1 MLEEGKSG
9 ESKNSE
15 RLNPGEK
22 LKKEGETAW
31 GETGGIEGG
40 GIDLNL
46 GTPEPVLSAIRSE
59 SPRLAAVAVAEG

>member
-1 MLEEGKSG
+1 MLEEGKRTG
-9 ESKNSE
+9 ESKNSD

-31 GETGGIEGG
+31 GEVGIEGG

-46 GTPEPVLSAIRSE
+46 GTPEPVLSAMRSD
-59 SPRLAAVAVAEG
+59 SPRLTAEEEG